1 MTNQSKM
8 TNLPTR
14 CTRRT
19 GALRAASLSAGLLIA
34 SVTGRGQVMAIDGMV
49 VSSAP
54 MATEAGLRILQQGGN
69 AFDAAVSV
77 AATLAVVEPLMSG
90 LGGVGGY
97 ALVYDSKKQQIR
109 SLDFIGTAPGDT
121 KPEMFTAGARLWD
134 RAHPARDSFAAPVV
148 PGNLAGW
155 AALRDQYGTMSWPQL
170 LAPAIEYAEK
180 GFVVTPAV
188 RDGFEAADFGAAVGR
203 YPYGAGIF
211 FKEGKPW
218 PVADVMKQPDLAS
231 TFRSIAAGGPAA
243 FYGGSLAKR
252 FAEFFHANGGLLT
265 VKDFADYHAR
275 WQDPLHI
282 TYRDY
287 DVYSQPPGGSGMTVL
302 QTLNILEQFDLQARE
317 HNSPEF
323 VHLVAEAMKLAFVDE
338 DAFNTGKSYAKIP
351 LDRLLSKA
359 YAKQQAARIDLARPQ
374 FYEPTKRPAA
384 TNPAFQH
391 TTNHTIV
398 DRDHNVVVMTQTLM
412 LPAGVVVPE
421 TGVIFNNGM
430 SYFSVDARDINHI
443 EAGQRPRFVMSP
455 TIVTNHGQPYFALGS
470 AGGWTIPQ
478 TIVQVAV
485 RALDYHMD
493 AHQAVKAPRFVLQ
506 YLGNS
511 IPYFPGTDLRL
522 EKGFSE
528 RTRSGL
534 TAKGHR
540 LLDEEGWLGMLNGIM
555 IYPRTGAL
563 SAGADARREGHAAGW

>member
-1 MTNQSKM
+1 MKNP
-8 TNLPTR
+8 PTTCLKTTIVR
-14 CTRRT
+14 LT
-19 GALRAASLSAGLLIA
+19 ASLLLALLVVTAGA
-34 SVTGRGQVMAIDGMV
+34 RGQVMAINGMV
-49 VSSAP
+49 VSSHP

-69 AFDAAVSV
+69 AFDAAVAV

-109 SLDFIGTAPGDT
+109 SLDFIGAAPAAA

-134 RAHPARDSFAAPVV
+134 RAHPARDSFVAPLV

-155 AALRDQYGTMSWPQL
+155 AALHDEYGTKSWPEL
-170 LAPAIEYAEK
+170 LAPAIDYAEK
-180 GFVVTPAV
+180 GFVVTPKV
-188 RDGFEAADFGAAVGR
+188 REGFEAGDFGGAVGR

-211 FKEGKPW
+211 FKEGSPW
-218 PVADVMKQPDLAS
+218 PLADVLKQPNLAS
-231 TFRSIAAGGPAA
+231 TLRAIGSGGPPA
-243 FYGGSLAKR
+243 FYGGALAKR
-252 FAEFFHANGGLLT
+252 FADFFQSNGGLLT
-265 VKDFADYHAR
+265 VKDFAVYRVR
-275 WQDPLHI
+275 WLDPLHI

-302 QTLNILEQFDLQARE
+302 QTLNILEQFDVRSRE

-359 YAKQQAARIDLARPQ
+359 YAKQQAARIDLNGPL
-374 FYEPTKRPAA
+374 FYQPSKRPSS
-384 TNPAFQH
+384 TNPQFQH

-430 SYFSVDARDINHI
+430 SYFSVDPQDLNYI

-485 RALDYHMD
+485 RALDYRMD
-493 AHQAVKAPRFVLQ
+493 AHDAVKAPRFVLQ

-511 IPYFPGTDLRL
+511 IPYLPGTDLRL

-528 RTRSGL
+528 ATRAAL

-540 LLDEEGWLGMLNGIM
+540 LLDQEGWLGMLNGIM

-563 SAGADARREGHAAGW
+563 SGGADARREGHAAGW

>member
-1 MTNQSKM
+1 MNNDATHG
-8 TNLPTR
+8 R
-14 CTRRT
+14 RRT
-19 GALRAASLSAGLLIA
+19 GARLAVSVLAGLLLTSA
-34 SVTGRGQVMAIDGMV
+34 AGRGQMMAVNGMV

-69 AFDAAVSV
+69 AFDAAVAM

-97 ALVYDSKKQQIR
+97 ALVYDSRKQQVR
-109 SLDFIGTAPGDT
+109 SLDFIGAAPAGA

-155 AALRDQYGTMSWPQL
+155 AALHDQYGTMSWPQL

-188 RDGFEAADFGAAVGR
+188 AEGFADPDFGGAVGR
-203 YPYGAGIF
+203 YPYGASIF
-211 FKEGKPW
+211 FKDGKPW
-218 PVADVMKQPDLAS
+218 PVADVLKQADLAG
-231 TFRSIAAGGPAA
+231 TLRSVAAGGPAV
-243 FYGGSLAKR
+243 FYGGSLAKQ
-252 FAEFFHANGGLLT
+252 FADFFQANGGLLT
-265 VKDFADYHAR
+265 VKDFADYRAR
-275 WQDPLHI
+275 WQDALHI

-302 QTLNILEQFDLQARE
+302 QTLNILENFDLRARE
-317 HNSPEF
+317 HNSAEF
-323 VHLVAEAMKLAFVDE
+323 VHLVSEALKLAFVDE
-338 DAFNTGKSYAKIP
+338 DAYNSGKSYAKIP

-359 YAKQQAARIDLARPQ
+359 YAKQQAARIDLNHAQ
-374 FYEPTKRPAA
+374 FLQPLKRP
-384 TNPAFQH
+384 TTTSSGFQH
-391 TTNHTIV
+391 TTNHTVV

-412 LPAGVVVPE
+412 LPAGVVVPQ

-430 SYFSVDARDINHI
+430 SYFSVDPQDINYI

-455 TIVTNHGQPYFALGS
+455 TIAMNHGQPYFAFGS

-478 TIVQVAV
+478 TIVQVAL
-485 RALDYHMD
+485 RALDYGMD
-493 AHQAVKAPRFVLQ
+493 AHEAVKAPRFVLQ

-511 IPYFPGTDLRL
+511 IPYLPGTDLRL
-522 EKGFSE
+522 EKGFTE
-528 RTRSGL
+528 QTRTAL

-540 LLDEEGWLGMLNGIM
+540 LLDKEGWLGMLNGIM
-555 IYPRTGAL
+555 IYPRTGVL
-563 SAGADARREGHAAGW
+563 SAGADARREGHASGW